1 MIKRF
6 AKTNVVIASYN
17 LYNEEFGVFAITTT
31 VSKNNKINVTYQE
44 F

>member
-17 LYNEEFGVFAITTT
+17 LYNEVFESYVFATT